1 MGLLSCKLTVQG
13 SFVVHSL
20 SFASLHWTSCSRKR
34 CFSLYT
40 PVILYVNRIVFC
52 AQAAAKQSN
61 GANGSKPS
69 VSGRDAFV
77 LYDTYGFPLEI
88 TQELASAQGVTVDLE
103 GFTQEM
109 QVSISICNPAVS
121 ACSCQSICL
130 QV

>member
-1 MGLLSCKLTVQG
+1 
-13 SFVVHSL
+13 VVYFRS
-20 SFASLHWTSCSRKR
+20 SAGQIAQER

-40 PVILYVNRIVFC
+40 HIILYVTEFLYC

-61 GANGSKPS
+61 GTNGSKPS

-109 QVSISICNPAVS
+109 QVPSRICNAAVS
-121 ACSCQSICL
+121 ADVCL
-130 QV
+130 SVRLLV